1 MKRELFSFLFLCR
14 KPWGNVSFPWFF
26 ILKGVRKMT
35 ICSVNNVTKS
45 FGGNIIFENI
55 SLEIKNGERVGL
67 VGRNGSG
74 KTTIFQLLT
83 GMESLDA
90 GAIHM
95 KKGTRIGHVA
105 QIPKFDESMTVYE
118 VLSSAFKIE
127 KELERE
133 MRTLEKH
140 MAEEQESS
148 VLQKL
153 MERYGIIQEKFAFL
167 GGYEI
172 EANIM
177 KVANGLQVIELF
189 PRSFLELSGGE
200 QTKVSLAY
208 MLLQKPDLLLLDEPT
223 NHLDLF
229 AVEWLEQFLKEYN
242 GTVVVI
248 SHDRYF
254 LDEVVTKIFDL
265 EDGEIHVYHTNYSRF
280 VEEKEERLLQEF
292 QAFQEQQKK
301 IKKMKEAIK
310 RLREWANQANPPNEG
325 LHKRARSMERAL
337 ERMEKLKKPILERK
351 QMGLQFE
358 GQERSGKDVIV
369 MKEVSKGFAEHLLFN
384 EANLHVRFQ
393 ERAAIVG
400 RNGTGKTTL
409 LKLLLEE
416 IKPDAGEIR
425 IGSSVKI
432 GYLSQHA
439 YGNMKSNVL
448 EAFRECVA
456 VTEGEA
462 RHILAKFLFY
472 GPAVFKKVTQ
482 LSGGEKMRLRL
493 AQLMYQDINFLI
505 LDEPTN
511 HLDIESRE
519 VLEEALEQYNGT
531 ILAVSHDRYFLNKLF
546 EKTYWIDECKLFEFA
561 GNYAWARQKWEE
573 KLETQVIKQ
582 QRQGRKKIETVPVK
596 KKEVRN
602 IEEIETELMH
612 VEEDI
617 YTLECKMEQVVDVEM
632 LEQLYEE
639 KTKKELLRAELYNA
653 LENIM
658 E

>member
-1 MKRELFSFLFLCR
+1 MK
-14 KPWGNVSFPWFF
+14 
-26 ILKGVRKMT
+26 
-35 ICSVNNVTKS
+35 ICSVNNVKKS

-83 GMESLDA
+83 GMESLDV

-105 QIPKFDESMTVYE
+105 QIPKFDEGMTVYD
-118 VLSSAFKIE
+118 VLSSAFKAE

-133 MRTLEKH
+133 MRTLEKN
-140 MAEEQESS
+140 MAEEQETFA
-148 VLQKL
+148 LQKL
-153 MERYGIIQEKFAFL
+153 MERYGVIQEKFAFL

-172 EANIM
+172 EANMM
-177 KVANGLQVIELF
+177 KVANGLQVTELF

-242 GTVVVI
+242 GTVMVI

-265 EDGEIHVYHTNYSRF
+265 EDGEIHVYHTNYSQF

-292 QAFQEQQKK
+292 QAYQEQQKK

-337 ERMEKLKKPILERK
+337 ERIEKLKKPILERK

-358 GQERSGKDVIV
+358 GKERSGKDVVV
-369 MKEVSKGFAEHLLFN
+369 MKEVSKGFADHPLFN

-416 IKPDAGEIR
+416 IEPDAGEIR

-448 EAFRECVA
+448 EAFREYVA

-546 EKTYWIDECKLFEFA
+546 EKTYWIDEHKLFEFA

-573 KLETQVIKQ
+573 KLEKQVIKQ
-582 QRQGRKKIETVPVK
+582 QRQGRKNIEIAPVK

-602 IEEIETELMH
+602 VEDIEMELMH

-617 YTLECKMEQVVDVEM
+617 YMLECKMQHVVDVEM

-639 KTKKELLRAELYNA
+639 KTKKELLRAELYNE
-653 LENIM
+653 LENIV

>member
-1 MKRELFSFLFLCR
+1 MGNISFS
-14 KPWGNVSFPWFF
+14 WFF

-45 FGGNIIFENI
+45 FGGNTIFENI

-74 KTTIFQLLT
+74 KTTIFGLLT
-83 GMESLDA
+83 GRESLDA

-105 QIPKFDESMTVYE
+105 QIPKFDEAMTVYD
-118 VLSSAFKIE
+118 VLSSAFKVE
-127 KELERE
+127 KELEKE
-133 MRTLEKH
+133 MHALEKN
-140 MAEEQESS
+140 MAVEQEQSA
-148 VLQKL
+148 LEKL
-153 MERYGIIQEKFAFL
+153 MERYGVIQEKFAFL

-177 KVANGLQVIELF
+177 KVANGLQVTDLF
-189 PRSFLELSGGE
+189 SRVFTELSGGE

-229 AVEWLEQFLKEYN
+229 AVEWLEQFLKEYT
-242 GTVVVI
+242 GTVMVI

-265 EDGEIHVYHTNYSRF
+265 EDGEIHVYHTNYSQF
-280 VEEKEERLLQEF
+280 VEEKEEKLLQEF
-292 QAFQEQQKK
+292 QAYQEQQKK

-325 LHKRARSMERAL
+325 LHKRARNMERAL
-337 ERMEKLKKPILERK
+337 ERIEKLKRPILERK

-358 GQERSGKDVIV
+358 GQERSGKDVVV
-369 MKEVSKGFAEHLLFN
+369 MKEVSKGFAGRPLF
-384 EANLHVRFQ
+384 EQANLHVRFQ

-416 IKPDAGEIR
+416 INPDVGEIR

-432 GYLSQHA
+432 GYLSQHT
-439 YGNMKSNVL
+439 YGNVKSNVL
-448 EAFRECVA
+448 EAFREYVA

-573 KLETQVIKQ
+573 KLEKQVIKQ
-582 QRQGRKKIETVPVK
+582 KRQGRKSVEMVPVK
-596 KKEVRN
+596 EKKARN
-602 IEEIETELMH
+602 LEEIENELMH

-617 YTLECKMEQVVDVEM
+617 YAIECEMEHVADVER
-632 LEQLYEE
+632 LEKLYEE
-639 KTKKELLRAELYNA
+639 KTMKELLRAKLYSE
-653 LENIM
+653 LENIV

>member
-1 MKRELFSFLFLCR
+1 M
-14 KPWGNVSFPWFF
+14 GNVSFSWFF

-74 KTTIFQLLT
+74 KTTIFGLLT

-105 QIPKFDESMTVYE
+105 QIPKFDEVLTVYD
-118 VLSSAFKIE
+118 VLSSAFKVE
-127 KELERE
+127 KELEKE
-133 MRTLEKH
+133 MHALEKN
-140 MAEEQESS
+140 MAEEQEQSS
-148 VLQKL
+148 LQKL
-153 MERYGIIQEKFAFL
+153 MERYGVIQEKFAFL

-177 KVANGLQVIELF
+177 KVANGLQVTDLF
-189 PRSFLELSGGE
+189 SRVFTELSGGE

-229 AVEWLEQFLKEYN
+229 AVEWLEQFLKEYT
-242 GTVVVI
+242 GTVMVI

-265 EDGEIHVYHTNYSRF
+265 EDGEIHVYHTNYSQF

-292 QAFQEQQKK
+292 QAYQEQQKK

-325 LHKRARSMERAL
+325 LHKRARNMERAL
-337 ERMEKLKKPILERK
+337 ERIEKLKRPILERK

-358 GQERSGKDVIV
+358 GQERSGKDVVV
-369 MKEVSKGFAEHLLFN
+369 MKEVSKGFAGRPLF
-384 EANLHVRFQ
+384 EQANLHVRFQ

-416 IKPDAGEIR
+416 INPDVGEIR

-432 GYLSQHA
+432 GYLSQHT
-439 YGNMKSNVL
+439 YGNLKSNVL
-448 EAFRECVA
+448 EAFREYVA

-573 KLETQVIKQ
+573 KLEKQVIKQ
-582 QRQGRKKIETVPVK
+582 KRQGRKSVEMVPVK
-596 KKEVRN
+596 EKKARN
-602 IEEIETELMH
+602 LEEIENELMH

-617 YTLECKMEQVVDVEM
+617 YAIECEMEHVADVER
-632 LEQLYEE
+632 LEKLYEE
-639 KTKKELLRAELYNA
+639 KTMKELLRAKLYSE
-653 LENIM
+653 LENIV

>member
-1 MKRELFSFLFLCR
+1 
-14 KPWGNVSFPWFF
+14 
-26 ILKGVRKMT
+26 MT
-35 ICSVNNVTKS
+35 ICSVNNVKKS
-45 FGGNIIFENI
+45 FGGKIIFENI
-55 SLEIKNGERVGL
+55 SLEIKNGERIGL

-83 GMESLDA
+83 GIEGLDA
-90 GAIHM
+90 GAIHV

-105 QIPKFDESMTVYE
+105 QIPKFNNEMNVYD
-118 VLSSAFKIE
+118 VLSSAFKKE
-127 KELERE
+127 KELEIE
-133 MRTLEKH
+133 MHALEKN
-140 MAEEQESS
+140 MAEEQVSS
-148 VLQKL
+148 ALQKL
-153 MERYGIIQEKFAFL
+153 MERYGVIQERYAFL

-177 KVANGLQVIELF
+177 KVANGLQVTELF
-189 PRSFLELSGGE
+189 PRSFMELSGGE

-229 AVEWLEQFLKEYN
+229 AVEWLEQFLKEYT
-242 GTVVVI
+242 GTVMVI

-265 EDGEIHVYHTNYSRF
+265 EDGEIHVYHTNYSQF

-292 QAFQEQQKK
+292 QAYQEQQKK

-325 LHKRARSMERAL
+325 LHKRARNMERAL
-337 ERMEKLKKPILERK
+337 ERIEKLKRPILDRK

-358 GQERSGKDVIV
+358 GQERSGKDVVV
-369 MKEVSKGFAEHLLFN
+369 MKEVSKGFAERSLF
-384 EANLHVRFQ
+384 EKVNLHIRFQ

-409 LKLLLEE
+409 LKLLLKEMQQ
-416 IKPDAGEIR
+416 DAGEIR

-439 YGNMKSNVL
+439 YGNMKNNVL
-448 EAFRECVA
+448 EAFRDCVA

-462 RHILAKFLFY
+462 RHILARFLFY

-493 AQLMYQDINFLI
+493 AQLMYQDVNFLI

-546 EKTYWIDECKLFEFA
+546 GKTYWIDEHKLFEFA

-573 KLETQVIKQ
+573 RIEKQVVKQKQ
-582 QRQGRKKIETVPVK
+582 QQQGNKALEVMPIK
-596 KKEVRN
+596 KKKSRDLEAVEN
-602 IEEIETELMH
+602 ELMH
-612 VEEDI
+612 IEEDI
-617 YTLECKMEQVVDVEM
+617 YALECKMENVVDVEM

-639 KTKKELLRAELYNA
+639 KTKKEFLRAELYNE
-653 LENIM
+653 LENIV

>member
-1 MKRELFSFLFLCR
+1 
-14 KPWGNVSFPWFF
+14 
-26 ILKGVRKMT
+26 MT

-118 VLSSAFKIE
+118 VLSSAFKTE

-140 MAEEQESS
+140 MAEEQEPS

-177 KVANGLQVIELF
+177 KVANGLQVTELF

-242 GTVVVI
+242 GTVMVI

-292 QAFQEQQKK
+292 QAYQEQQKK

-358 GQERSGKDVIV
+358 GQERSGKDVVV
-369 MKEVSKGFAEHLLFN
+369 MKEVSKGFADHPLFN
-384 EANLHVRFQ
+384 EVNLHVRFQ

-416 IKPDAGEIR
+416 IEPDAGEIR

-439 YGNMKSNVL
+439 YGNRKSNVL
-448 EAFRECVA
+448 EAFREYVA

-546 EKTYWIDECKLFEFA
+546 EKTYWIDELKLFEFA

-573 KLETQVIKQ
+573 KLGTQVIKQ
-582 QRQGRKKIETVPVK
+582 QRQGRKSIETAPVK
-596 KKEVRN
+596 KKEARN

-617 YTLECKMEQVVDVEM
+617 YTLECKMEHVVDIKM

-639 KTKKELLRAELYNA
+639 KTKKELLRAELYNE
-653 LENIM
+653 LENIV

>member
-1 MKRELFSFLFLCR
+1 
-14 KPWGNVSFPWFF
+14 
-26 ILKGVRKMT
+26 MT

-133 MRTLEKH
+133 MRTLEKD

-177 KVANGLQVIELF
+177 KVANGLQVTELF
-189 PRSFLELSGGE
+189 PRSFVEISGGE

-242 GTVVVI
+242 GTVMVI

-265 EDGEIHVYHTNYSRF
+265 EDGEIHVYHTNYSQF

-292 QAFQEQQKK
+292 QAYQEQQKK

-358 GQERSGKDVIV
+358 GQERSGKDVVV

-416 IKPDAGEIR
+416 IEPDAGEIR

-546 EKTYWIDECKLFEFA
+546 EKTYWIDERKLFEFA

-582 QRQGRKKIETVPVK
+582 QRQGRKNIETVPVK

-639 KTKKELLRAELYNA
+639 KTKKELLRAELYNE
-653 LENIM
+653 LENIV

>member
-1 MKRELFSFLFLCR
+1 
-14 KPWGNVSFPWFF
+14 
-26 ILKGVRKMT
+26 MT

-133 MRTLEKH
+133 MRTLEKD

-177 KVANGLQVIELF
+177 KVANGLQVTELF
-189 PRSFLELSGGE
+189 PRSFVEISGGE

-242 GTVVVI
+242 GTVMVI

-292 QAFQEQQKK
+292 QAYQEQQKK

-358 GQERSGKDVIV
+358 GQERSGKDVVV

-416 IKPDAGEIR
+416 IEPDAGEIR

-439 YGNMKSNVL
+439 YGNMKINVL

-546 EKTYWIDECKLFEFA
+546 EKTYWIDERKLFEFA

-582 QRQGRKKIETVPVK
+582 QRQGRKNIETVPVK

-617 YTLECKMEQVVDVEM
+617 YTLECKMEHVVDVEM

>member
-1 MKRELFSFLFLCR
+1 
-14 KPWGNVSFPWFF
+14 
-26 ILKGVRKMT
+26 
-35 ICSVNNVTKS
+35 
-45 FGGNIIFENI
+45 
-55 SLEIKNGERVGL
+55 
-67 VGRNGSG
+67 
-74 KTTIFQLLT
+74 
-83 GMESLDA
+83 
-90 GAIHM
+90 
-95 KKGTRIGHVA
+95 
-105 QIPKFDESMTVYE
+105 
-118 VLSSAFKIE
+118 
-127 KELERE
+127 
-133 MRTLEKH
+133 

-337 ERMEKLKKPILERK
+337 ERMEKLKPILERK

-439 YGNMKSNVL
+439 YGNIKSNVL

-482 LSGGEKMRLRL
+482 LSGGEK
-493 AQLMYQDINFLI
+493 
-505 LDEPTN
+505 
-511 HLDIESRE
+511 
-519 VLEEALEQYNGT
+519 
-531 ILAVSHDRYFLNKLF
+531 
-546 EKTYWIDECKLFEFA
+546 
-561 GNYAWARQKWEE
+561 
-573 KLETQVIKQ
+573 
-582 QRQGRKKIETVPVK
+582 
-596 KKEVRN
+596 
-602 IEEIETELMH
+602 
-612 VEEDI
+612 
-617 YTLECKMEQVVDVEM
+617 
-632 LEQLYEE
+632 
-639 KTKKELLRAELYNA
+639 
-653 LENIM
+653 
-658 E
+658 

>member
-1 MKRELFSFLFLCR
+1 
-14 KPWGNVSFPWFF
+14 
-26 ILKGVRKMT
+26 MT

-45 FGGNIIFENI
+45 FGGNTIFENI

-74 KTTIFQLLT
+74 KTTIFGLLT

-105 QIPKFDESMTVYE
+105 QIPKFDEVMTVYD
-118 VLSSAFKIE
+118 VLSSAFKVE
-127 KELERE
+127 KELEKE
-133 MRTLEKH
+133 MHALEKN
-140 MAEEQESS
+140 MAVEQEQSA
-148 VLQKL
+148 LEKL
-153 MERYGIIQEKFAFL
+153 MERYGVIQEKFAFL

-177 KVANGLQVIELF
+177 KVANGLQVTDLF
-189 PRSFLELSGGE
+189 SRVFTELSGGE

-229 AVEWLEQFLKEYN
+229 AVEWLEQFLKEYT
-242 GTVVVI
+242 GTVIVI

-265 EDGEIHVYHTNYSRF
+265 EDGEIHVYHTNYSQF

-292 QAFQEQQKK
+292 QAYQEQQKK

-325 LHKRARSMERAL
+325 LHKRARNMERAL
-337 ERMEKLKKPILERK
+337 ERIEKLKRPILERK

-358 GQERSGKDVIV
+358 GQERSGKDVVV
-369 MKEVSKGFAEHLLFN
+369 MKEVSKGFAGRPLF
-384 EANLHVRFQ
+384 EQANLHVRFQ

-416 IKPDAGEIR
+416 INPDVGEIR

-432 GYLSQHA
+432 GYLSQHT
-439 YGNMKSNVL
+439 YGNVKSNVL
-448 EAFRECVA
+448 EAFREYVA

-573 KLETQVIKQ
+573 KLEKQVIKQ
-582 QRQGRKKIETVPVK
+582 KRQGRKSVEMVPVK
-596 KKEVRN
+596 EKKARN
-602 IEEIETELMH
+602 LEEIENELMH
-612 VEEDI
+612 IEEDI
-617 YTLECKMEQVVDVEM
+617 YALESEMEYVADVER
-632 LEQLYEE
+632 LEKLYEE
-639 KTKKELLRAELYNA
+639 KTKKELLRADLYNE
-653 LENIM
+653 LENM
-658 E
+658 VE

>member
-1 MKRELFSFLFLCR
+1 
-14 KPWGNVSFPWFF
+14 
-26 ILKGVRKMT
+26 MT

-74 KTTIFQLLT
+74 KTTIFGLLT

-105 QIPKFDESMTVYE
+105 QIPKFDEFMTVYD
-118 VLSSAFKIE
+118 VLSSAFKVE
-127 KELERE
+127 KELEKE
-133 MRTLEKH
+133 MHALEKN
-140 MAEEQESS
+140 MAEEQEQSS
-148 VLQKL
+148 LQKL

-177 KVANGLQVIELF
+177 KVANGLQVTDLF
-189 PRSFLELSGGE
+189 PRVFTELSGGE

-229 AVEWLEQFLKEYN
+229 AVEWLEKFLKEYN
-242 GTVVVI
+242 GTVMVI

-265 EDGEIHVYHTNYSRF
+265 EDGEIHVYHTNYSQF

-292 QAFQEQQKK
+292 QAYQEQQKK

-325 LHKRARSMERAL
+325 LHKRARNMERAL
-337 ERMEKLKKPILERK
+337 ERIEKLKRPILERK

-358 GQERSGKDVIV
+358 GQERSGKDVVV
-369 MKEVSKGFAEHLLFN
+369 MKEVSKGFAGRPLF
-384 EANLHVRFQ
+384 EQANLHVRFQ

-416 IKPDAGEIR
+416 INPDVGEIR

-432 GYLSQHA
+432 GYLSQHT
-439 YGNMKSNVL
+439 YGNVKSNVL
-448 EAFRECVA
+448 EAFREYVA

-573 KLETQVIKQ
+573 KLEKQVIKQ
-582 QRQGRKKIETVPVK
+582 KRQGRKSVEMVPVK
-596 KKEVRN
+596 EKKARN
-602 IEEIETELMH
+602 LEEIENELMH

-617 YTLECKMEQVVDVEM
+617 YAIECEMEHVADVER
-632 LEQLYEE
+632 LEKLYEE
-639 KTKKELLRAELYNA
+639 KTMKELLRAKLYSE
-653 LENIM
+653 LENIV

>member
-1 MKRELFSFLFLCR
+1 M
-14 KPWGNVSFPWFF
+14 GNVSFSWYF

-45 FGGNIIFENI
+45 FGGNTIFENI

-74 KTTIFQLLT
+74 KTTIFGLLT

-105 QIPKFDESMTVYE
+105 QIPKFDEAMTVYD
-118 VLSSAFKIE
+118 VLSSAFKVE
-127 KELERE
+127 KELEKE
-133 MRTLEKH
+133 MHALEKN
-140 MAEEQESS
+140 MAVEQEQSA
-148 VLQKL
+148 LEKL
-153 MERYGIIQEKFAFL
+153 MERYGVIQEKFVFL

-177 KVANGLQVIELF
+177 KVANGLQVTDLF
-189 PRSFLELSGGE
+189 SRVFTELSGGE

-229 AVEWLEQFLKEYN
+229 AVEWLEQFLKEYT
-242 GTVVVI
+242 GTVMVI

-265 EDGEIHVYHTNYSRF
+265 EDGEIHVYHTNYSQF

-292 QAFQEQQKK
+292 QAYQEQQKK

-325 LHKRARSMERAL
+325 LHKRARNMERAL
-337 ERMEKLKKPILERK
+337 ERIEKLKRPILERK

-369 MKEVSKGFAEHLLFN
+369 MKEVSKGFAGRPLF
-384 EANLHVRFQ
+384 EQANLHVRFQ

-409 LKLLLEE
+409 LKLLLKE
-416 IKPDAGEIR
+416 INPDVGEIR

-432 GYLSQHA
+432 GYLSQHT
-439 YGNMKSNVL
+439 YGNVKSNVL
-448 EAFRECVA
+448 EAFREYVA

-573 KLETQVIKQ
+573 KLEKQVIKQ
-582 QRQGRKKIETVPVK
+582 KRQGRKSVEMVPVK
-596 KKEVRN
+596 EKKARN
-602 IEEIETELMH
+602 LEEIENELMH

-617 YTLECKMEQVVDVEM
+617 YAIECEMEHVADVER
-632 LEQLYEE
+632 LEKLYEE
-639 KTKKELLRAELYNA
+639 KTMKELLRAKLYSE
-653 LENIM
+653 LENIV

>member
-1 MKRELFSFLFLCR
+1 
-14 KPWGNVSFPWFF
+14 
-26 ILKGVRKMT
+26 MT

-55 SLEIKNGERVGL
+55 SLEIKNGERIGL

-105 QIPKFDESMTVYE
+105 QIPKFDEGMTVYD
-118 VLSSAFKIE
+118 VLSSAFKTE

-148 VLQKL
+148 ALQRL
-153 MERYGIIQEKFAFL
+153 MERYGVIQEKFAFL

-177 KVANGLQVIELF
+177 KVANGLQVTELF
-189 PRSFLELSGGE
+189 PRSFPELSGGE

-242 GTVVVI
+242 GTVMVI

-265 EDGEIHVYHTNYSRF
+265 EDGEIHVYHTNYSQF

-292 QAFQEQQKK
+292 HAYQEQQKK

-358 GQERSGKDVIV
+358 GQERSGKDVVV
-369 MKEVSKGFAEHLLFN
+369 MKEVSKGFGDYLLFN

-416 IKPDAGEIR
+416 VEPDTGEIR

-448 EAFRECVA
+448 EVFRECVA

-546 EKTYWIDECKLFEFA
+546 EKTYWIDDRKLFEFA

-573 KLETQVIKQ
+573 KLEKQVVKQ
-582 QRQGRKKIETVPVK
+582 QRQVRKSIETAPVK
-596 KKEVRN
+596 KKEVRD
-602 IEEIETELMH
+602 IEEIETKLMR

-617 YTLECKMEQVVDVEM
+617 YTLDHKMEHVVDVEM

-639 KTKKELLRAELYNA
+639 KTKKELLRAELYNE
-653 LENIM
+653 LENIV

>member
-1 MKRELFSFLFLCR
+1 
-14 KPWGNVSFPWFF
+14 
-26 ILKGVRKMT
+26 MT
-35 ICSVNNVTKS
+35 ICSVNNVMKS

-74 KTTIFQLLT
+74 KTTIFGLLT
-83 GMESLDA
+83 GKESLDA

-105 QIPKFDESMTVYE
+105 QIPKFDEVMNVYD
-118 VLSSAFKIE
+118 VLSSAFKVE
-127 KELERE
+127 KELEKE
-133 MRTLEKH
+133 MHALEKN
-140 MAEEQESS
+140 MAEEQEQSS
-148 VLQKL
+148 LQKL

-177 KVANGLQVIELF
+177 KVANGLQVTDLF
-189 PRSFLELSGGE
+189 PRVFTELSGGE

-229 AVEWLEQFLKEYN
+229 AVEWLEKFLKEYT
-242 GTVVVI
+242 GTVMVI

-265 EDGEIHVYHTNYSRF
+265 EDGEIHVYHTNYSQF

-292 QAFQEQQKK
+292 QAYQEQQKK

-325 LHKRARSMERAL
+325 LHKRARNMERAL
-337 ERMEKLKKPILERK
+337 ERIEKLKRPILERK

-358 GQERSGKDVIV
+358 GQERSGKDVVV
-369 MKEVSKGFAEHLLFN
+369 MKEVSKGFAGRPLF
-384 EANLHVRFQ
+384 EQANLHVRFQ

-416 IKPDAGEIR
+416 INPDVGEIR

-432 GYLSQHA
+432 GYLSQHT
-439 YGNMKSNVL
+439 YGNVKSNVL
-448 EAFRECVA
+448 EAFREYVA

-573 KLETQVIKQ
+573 KLEKQVIKQ
-582 QRQGRKKIETVPVK
+582 KRQGRKSVEMVPVK
-596 KKEVRN
+596 EKKARN
-602 IEEIETELMH
+602 LEEIENELMH

-617 YTLECKMEQVVDVEM
+617 YAIECEMEHVADVER
-632 LEQLYEE
+632 LEKLYEE
-639 KTKKELLRAELYNA
+639 KTKKELLRAKLYSD
-653 LENIM
+653 LENIV

>member
-1 MKRELFSFLFLCR
+1 
-14 KPWGNVSFPWFF
+14 
-26 ILKGVRKMT
+26 MT

-74 KTTIFQLLT
+74 KTTIFQLLN

-105 QIPKFDESMTVYE
+105 QIPKFDEGMTVYD
-118 VLSSAFKIE
+118 VLSSAFKTE

-133 MRTLEKH
+133 MRALEKD
-140 MAEEQESS
+140 MAEEREPSA
-148 VLQKL
+148 LQKL
-153 MERYGIIQEKFAFL
+153 MERYGVIQEKFAFL

-172 EANIM
+172 EANLM
-177 KVANGLQVIELF
+177 KVANGLQVTELF
-189 PRSFLELSGGE
+189 PRPFLELSGGE

-242 GTVVVI
+242 GTVMVI

-265 EDGEIHVYHTNYSRF
+265 EDGEIHVYHTNYSQF
-280 VEEKEERLLQEF
+280 VDEKEERLLQEF
-292 QAFQEQQKK
+292 QAYQEQQKK

-337 ERMEKLKKPILERK
+337 ERIEKLKKPILERK

-358 GQERSGKDVIV
+358 GQERSGKDVVV
-369 MKEVSKGFAEHLLFN
+369 MKEVSKGFAGHPLFN

-448 EAFRECVA
+448 EAFREYVA

-546 EKTYWIDECKLFEFA
+546 EKTYWIDEHKLFEFA

-573 KLETQVIKQ
+573 KLEKQVIKQ
-582 QRQGRKKIETVPVK
+582 QRQGRKSIETAPVK

-602 IEEIETELMH
+602 IEDIETELMH

-617 YTLECKMEQVVDVEM
+617 YMLECKMEHVVDVEM

-639 KTKKELLRAELYNA
+639 KTKKELLRADLYNE
-653 LENIM
+653 LENIV

>member
-1 MKRELFSFLFLCR
+1 
-14 KPWGNVSFPWFF
+14 
-26 ILKGVRKMT
+26 MT

-105 QIPKFDESMTVYE
+105 QIPKFDEDMTVYD
-118 VLSSAFKIE
+118 VLSSAFKAE

-133 MRTLEKH
+133 MRTLEKN
-140 MAEEQESS
+140 MAEERESS
-148 VLQKL
+148 ALQKL
-153 MERYGIIQEKFAFL
+153 MERYGVIQEKFAFL

-172 EANIM
+172 EANLM
-177 KVANGLQVIELF
+177 KVANGLQVTELF

-200 QTKVSLAY
+200 QTKISLAY

-242 GTVVVI
+242 GTVMVI

-265 EDGEIHVYHTNYSRF
+265 EDGEIHVYHTNYSQF

-292 QAFQEQQKK
+292 QAYQEQQKK

-325 LHKRARSMERAL
+325 LHKRAGSMERAL
-337 ERMEKLKKPILERK
+337 ERIEKLKKPILERK

-358 GQERSGKDVIV
+358 GQERSGKDVLV
-369 MKEVSKGFAEHLLFN
+369 MKEVSKGFAGHPLFK

-416 IKPDAGEIR
+416 IEPDAGEIR

-439 YGNMKSNVL
+439 YGNVKSNVL
-448 EAFRECVA
+448 EAFREYVA

-546 EKTYWIDECKLFEFA
+546 EKTYWIDERKLFEFA

-582 QRQGRKKIETVPVK
+582 QRQGRKRIEIAPIK

-602 IEEIETELMH
+602 VEEIETELMR

-617 YTLECKMEQVVDVEM
+617 YTLECKMEHVIDVEM

-639 KTKKELLRAELYNA
+639 KTKKELLRAELYND

>member
-1 MKRELFSFLFLCR
+1 
-14 KPWGNVSFPWFF
+14 
-26 ILKGVRKMT
+26 MT

-74 KTTIFQLLT
+74 KTTIFGLLT

-105 QIPKFDESMTVYE
+105 QIPKFDEVMTVYD
-118 VLSSAFKIE
+118 VLSSAFKVE
-127 KELERE
+127 KELEKE
-133 MRTLEKH
+133 MHALEKN
-140 MAEEQESS
+140 MAVEQEQSA
-148 VLQKL
+148 LEKL
-153 MERYGIIQEKFAFL
+153 MERYGVIQEKFAFL

-177 KVANGLQVIELF
+177 KVANGLQVTDLF
-189 PRSFLELSGGE
+189 SRVFTELSGGE

-229 AVEWLEQFLKEYN
+229 AVEWLEQFLKEYT
-242 GTVVVI
+242 GTVIVI

-265 EDGEIHVYHTNYSRF
+265 EDGEIHVYHTNYSQF

-292 QAFQEQQKK
+292 QAYQEQQKK

-325 LHKRARSMERAL
+325 LHKRARNMERAL
-337 ERMEKLKKPILERK
+337 ERIEKLKRPILERK

-358 GQERSGKDVIV
+358 GQERSGKDVVV
-369 MKEVSKGFAEHLLFN
+369 MKEVSKGFAGRPLF
-384 EANLHVRFQ
+384 EQANLHVRFQ

-416 IKPDAGEIR
+416 INPDVGEIR

-432 GYLSQHA
+432 GYLSQHT
-439 YGNMKSNVL
+439 YGNVKSNVL
-448 EAFRECVA
+448 EAFREYVA

-531 ILAVSHDRYFLNKLF
+531 TLAVSHDRYFLNKLF

-573 KLETQVIKQ
+573 KLEKQVIKQ
-582 QRQGRKKIETVPVK
+582 KRQGRKSVEMVPVK
-596 KKEVRN
+596 EKKARN
-602 IEEIETELMH
+602 LEEIENELMH

-617 YTLECKMEQVVDVEM
+617 YAIECEMEHVADVER
-632 LEQLYEE
+632 LEKLYEE
-639 KTKKELLRAELYNA
+639 KTMKELLRAKLYSE
-653 LENIM
+653 LENIV

>member
-1 MKRELFSFLFLCR
+1 
-14 KPWGNVSFPWFF
+14 
-26 ILKGVRKMT
+26 MT
-35 ICSVNNVTKS
+35 ICSVNNVKKS

-55 SLEIKNGERVGL
+55 SLEIKNGERIGL

-74 KTTIFQLLT
+74 KTTIFQFLT
-83 GMESLDA
+83 GIEGLDA
-90 GAIHM
+90 GAIHV

-105 QIPKFDESMTVYE
+105 QIPKFNNEMNVYD
-118 VLSSAFKIE
+118 VLSSAFKKE
-127 KELERE
+127 KELEIE
-133 MRTLEKH
+133 MHALEKN

-148 VLQKL
+148 ALQKL
-153 MERYGIIQEKFAFL
+153 MERYGVIQERYAFL

-177 KVANGLQVIELF
+177 KVANGLQVTELF
-189 PRSFLELSGGE
+189 PRSFMELSGGE

-229 AVEWLEQFLKEYN
+229 AVEWLEQFLKEYT
-242 GTVVVI
+242 GTVMVI

-265 EDGEIHVYHTNYSRF
+265 EDGEIHVYHTNYSQF

-292 QAFQEQQKK
+292 QAYQEQQKK

-325 LHKRARSMERAL
+325 LHKRARNMERAL
-337 ERMEKLKKPILERK
+337 ERIEKLKRPILDRK

-358 GQERSGKDVIV
+358 GQERSGKDVVV
-369 MKEVSKGFAEHLLFN
+369 MKEVSKGFDERSLF
-384 EANLHVRFQ
+384 EKVNLHIRFQ

-409 LKLLLEE
+409 LKLLLKEMQQ
-416 IKPDAGEIR
+416 DAGEIR

-439 YGNMKSNVL
+439 YGNMKNNVL
-448 EAFRECVA
+448 EAFRDCVA

-462 RHILAKFLFY
+462 RHILARFLFY

-493 AQLMYQDINFLI
+493 AQLMYQDVNFLI

-546 EKTYWIDECKLFEFA
+546 EKTYWIDENKLFEFA

-573 KLETQVIKQ
+573 KIEKQVIKQ
-582 QRQGRKKIETVPVK
+582 KQQQQGNKALEVMPIK
-596 KKEVRN
+596 KKKSRDLEAVEN
-602 IEEIETELMH
+602 ELMH
-612 VEEDI
+612 IEEDI
-617 YTLECKMEQVVDVEM
+617 YALECKMENVVDVEM

-639 KTKKELLRAELYNA
+639 KTKKEFLRAELYNE
-653 LENIM
+653 LENIV

>member
-1 MKRELFSFLFLCR
+1 
-14 KPWGNVSFPWFF
+14 
-26 ILKGVRKMT
+26 MT
-35 ICSVNNVTKS
+35 ICSVNNVKKS

-55 SLEIKNGERVGL
+55 SLEIKNGERIGL

-95 KKGTRIGHVA
+95 KKGTCIGHVA
-105 QIPKFDESMTVYE
+105 QIPKFNNEMNVYD
-118 VLSSAFKIE
+118 VLSSAFKKE
-127 KELERE
+127 KELEIE
-133 MRTLEKH
+133 MHALEKN

-148 VLQKL
+148 ALQKL
-153 MERYGIIQEKFAFL
+153 MERYGVIQERYAFL

-177 KVANGLQVIELF
+177 KVANGLQVTELF
-189 PRSFLELSGGE
+189 PRSFMELSGGE

-229 AVEWLEQFLKEYN
+229 AVEWLEQFLKEYT
-242 GTVVVI
+242 GTVMVI

-265 EDGEIHVYHTNYSRF
+265 EDGEIHVYHTNYSQF

-292 QAFQEQQKK
+292 QAYQEQQKK

-325 LHKRARSMERAL
+325 LHKRARNMERAL
-337 ERMEKLKKPILERK
+337 ERIEKLKRPILDRK

-358 GQERSGKDVIV
+358 GQERSGKDVVV
-369 MKEVSKGFAEHLLFN
+369 MKEVSKGFDERSLF
-384 EANLHVRFQ
+384 EKVNLHIRFQ

-409 LKLLLEE
+409 LKLLLKEMQQ
-416 IKPDAGEIR
+416 DAGEIR

-439 YGNMKSNVL
+439 YGNMKNNVL
-448 EAFRECVA
+448 EAFRDCVA

-462 RHILAKFLFY
+462 RHILARFLFY

-493 AQLMYQDINFLI
+493 AQLMYQDVNFLI

-546 EKTYWIDECKLFEFA
+546 EKTYWIDEHKLFEFA
-561 GNYAWARQKWEE
+561 GNYTWARQKWEE
-573 KLETQVIKQ
+573 RIEKQVVKQKQ
-582 QRQGRKKIETVPVK
+582 QQQGNKALEVMPIK
-596 KKEVRN
+596 KKKSRDLEAVEN
-602 IEEIETELMH
+602 ELMH
-612 VEEDI
+612 IEEDI
-617 YTLECKMEQVVDVEM
+617 YALECKMENVVDVEM

-639 KTKKELLRAELYNA
+639 KTKKEFLRAELYNE
-653 LENIM
+653 LENIV

>member
-1 MKRELFSFLFLCR
+1 
-14 KPWGNVSFPWFF
+14 
-26 ILKGVRKMT
+26 MT

-105 QIPKFDESMTVYE
+105 QIPKFDEGMTVYD
-118 VLSSAFKIE
+118 VLSSAFKAE

-133 MRTLEKH
+133 MRTLEKN
-140 MAEEQESS
+140 MAEEQETFA
-148 VLQKL
+148 LQKL
-153 MERYGIIQEKFAFL
+153 MERYGVIQEKFAFL

-172 EANIM
+172 EANMM

-242 GTVVVI
+242 GTVMVI

-265 EDGEIHVYHTNYSRF
+265 EDGEIHVYHTNYSQF

-292 QAFQEQQKK
+292 QAYQEQQKK

-337 ERMEKLKKPILERK
+337 ERIEKLKKPILERK

-358 GQERSGKDVIV
+358 GQERSGKDVVV
-369 MKEVSKGFAEHLLFN
+369 MKEVSKGFADHPLFN

-416 IKPDAGEIR
+416 IEPDVGEIR

-439 YGNMKSNVL
+439 YGNMKSSVL
-448 EAFRECVA
+448 EAFREYVA

-546 EKTYWIDECKLFEFA
+546 EKTYWIDEHKLFEFA

-573 KLETQVIKQ
+573 KLEKQVIKQ
-582 QRQGRKKIETVPVK
+582 QRQGRKSMETAPVK

-602 IEEIETELMH
+602 VEDIETELMH

-617 YTLECKMEQVVDVEM
+617 YMLECKMEHVVDVEM

-639 KTKKELLRAELYNA
+639 KTKKELLRAELYNE
-653 LENIM
+653 LENIV

>member
-1 MKRELFSFLFLCR
+1 
-14 KPWGNVSFPWFF
+14 
-26 ILKGVRKMT
+26 MT
-35 ICSVNNVTKS
+35 ICSVNNVKKS

-55 SLEIKNGERVGL
+55 SLEIKNGERIGL

-95 KKGTRIGHVA
+95 KKGTCIGHVA
-105 QIPKFDESMTVYE
+105 QIPKFNNEMNVYD
-118 VLSSAFKIE
+118 VLSSAFKKE
-127 KELERE
+127 KELEIE
-133 MRTLEKH
+133 MHALEKN

-148 VLQKL
+148 ALQKF
-153 MERYGIIQEKFAFL
+153 MERYGVIQERYAFL

-177 KVANGLQVIELF
+177 KVANGLQVTELF
-189 PRSFLELSGGE
+189 PRSFMELSGGE

-229 AVEWLEQFLKEYN
+229 AVEWLEQFLKEYT
-242 GTVVVI
+242 GTVMVI

-265 EDGEIHVYHTNYSRF
+265 EDGEIHVYHTNYSQF

-292 QAFQEQQKK
+292 QAYQEQQKK

-325 LHKRARSMERAL
+325 LHKRARNMERAL
-337 ERMEKLKKPILERK
+337 ERIEKLKRPILDRK
-351 QMGLQFE
+351 QMGLQFD
-358 GQERSGKDVIV
+358 GQERSGKDVVV
-369 MKEVSKGFAEHLLFN
+369 MKEVSKGFADRSLF
-384 EANLHVRFQ
+384 EKVNLHIRFQ

-416 IKPDAGEIR
+416 MKQDTGEIR

-439 YGNMKSNVL
+439 YGNMKNNVL

-456 VTEGEA
+456 VAEGEA
-462 RHILAKFLFY
+462 RHILARFLFY

-493 AQLMYQDINFLI
+493 AQLMYQDVNFLI

-546 EKTYWIDECKLFEFA
+546 EKTYWIDEHKLFEFA

-573 KLETQVIKQ
+573 RIEKQVAKQKQ
-582 QRQGRKKIETVPVK
+582 QQQQQQQGNRALEVMPIK
-596 KKEVRN
+596 KKKARNLEEV
-602 IEEIETELMH
+602 ESELMH
-612 VEEDI
+612 IEEDI
-617 YTLECKMEQVVDVEM
+617 YALECKMEHVVDVEM

-639 KTKKELLRAELYNA
+639 KTKKEFLRAELYNE
-653 LENIM
+653 LENIV

>member
-1 MKRELFSFLFLCR
+1 
-14 KPWGNVSFPWFF
+14 
-26 ILKGVRKMT
+26 MT
-35 ICSVNNVTKS
+35 ICSVNNVKKS

-55 SLEIKNGERVGL
+55 SLEIKNGERIGL

-95 KKGTRIGHVA
+95 KKGTCIGHVA
-105 QIPKFDESMTVYE
+105 QIPKFNNEMNVYD
-118 VLSSAFKIE
+118 VLSSAFKKE
-127 KELERE
+127 KELEIE
-133 MRTLEKH
+133 MHALEKN

-148 VLQKL
+148 ALQKL
-153 MERYGIIQEKFAFL
+153 MERYGVIQERYAFL

-177 KVANGLQVIELF
+177 KVANGLQVTELF
-189 PRSFLELSGGE
+189 PRSFMELSGGE

-229 AVEWLEQFLKEYN
+229 AVEWLEQFLKEYK
-242 GTVVVI
+242 GTVMVI

-265 EDGEIHVYHTNYSRF
+265 EDGEIHVYHTNYSQF

-292 QAFQEQQKK
+292 QAYQEQQKK

-325 LHKRARSMERAL
+325 LHKRARNMERAL
-337 ERMEKLKKPILERK
+337 ERIEKLKRPILDRK

-358 GQERSGKDVIV
+358 GQERSGKDVVV
-369 MKEVSKGFAEHLLFN
+369 MKEVSKGFDERSLF
-384 EANLHVRFQ
+384 EKVNLHIRFQ

-400 RNGTGKTTL
+400 RNGAGKTTL
-409 LKLLLEE
+409 LKLLLKEMQQ
-416 IKPDAGEIR
+416 DAGEIR

-439 YGNMKSNVL
+439 YGNMKNNVL
-448 EAFRECVA
+448 EAFRDCVA

-462 RHILAKFLFY
+462 RHILARFLFY

-493 AQLMYQDINFLI
+493 AQLMYQDVNFLI

-546 EKTYWIDECKLFEFA
+546 EKTYWIDEHKLFEFA

-573 KLETQVIKQ
+573 RIEKQVVKQKQ
-582 QRQGRKKIETVPVK
+582 QQQGNKALEVMPI
-596 KKEVRN
+596 KKEKSRDLEAVEN
-602 IEEIETELMH
+602 ELMH
-612 VEEDI
+612 IEEDI
-617 YTLECKMEQVVDVEM
+617 YALECKMENVVDVEM

-639 KTKKELLRAELYNA
+639 KTKKEFLRAELYNE
-653 LENIM
+653 LENIV

>member
-1 MKRELFSFLFLCR
+1 
-14 KPWGNVSFPWFF
+14 
-26 ILKGVRKMT
+26 MT

-74 KTTIFQLLT
+74 KTTIFGLLT

-105 QIPKFDESMTVYE
+105 QIPKFDEAMTVYD
-118 VLSSAFKIE
+118 VLSSAFKVE
-127 KELERE
+127 KELEKE
-133 MRTLEKH
+133 MDALEKN
-140 MAEEQESS
+140 MAEEQEQSS
-148 VLQKL
+148 LKKL

-177 KVANGLQVIELF
+177 KVANGLQVTDLF
-189 PRSFLELSGGE
+189 PRVFTELSGGE

-229 AVEWLEQFLKEYN
+229 AVEWLEKFLKEYN
-242 GTVVVI
+242 GTVMVI

-265 EDGEIHVYHTNYSRF
+265 EDGEIHVYHTNYSQF

-292 QAFQEQQKK
+292 QAYQEQQKK

-325 LHKRARSMERAL
+325 LHKRARNMERAL
-337 ERMEKLKKPILERK
+337 ERIEKLKRPILERK

-358 GQERSGKDVIV
+358 GQERSGKDVVV
-369 MKEVSKGFAEHLLFN
+369 MKEVSKGFAGRSLF
-384 EANLHVRFQ
+384 EQANLHVRFQ

-416 IKPDAGEIR
+416 INPDVGEIR

-439 YGNMKSNVL
+439 YENMKSNVL
-448 EAFRECVA
+448 EAFRENVA

-546 EKTYWIDECKLFEFA
+546 EKTYWIDERKLFEFA

-573 KLETQVIKQ
+573 KLEKQVTKQ
-582 QRQGRKKIETVPVK
+582 KHQGRKGVETAPVK
-596 KKEVRN
+596 KKESRN
-602 IEEIETELMH
+602 VEEIETELIH

-639 KTKKELLRAELYNA
+639 KTKKELLRADLYNE
-653 LENIM
+653 LENM
-658 E
+658 VE

>member
-1 MKRELFSFLFLCR
+1 
-14 KPWGNVSFPWFF
+14 
-26 ILKGVRKMT
+26 MT

-177 KVANGLQVIELF
+177 KVANGLQVTELF

-242 GTVVVI
+242 GTVMVI

-265 EDGEIHVYHTNYSRF
+265 EDGEIHVYHTNYSQF

-292 QAFQEQQKK
+292 QAYQEQQKK

-337 ERMEKLKKPILERK
+337 ERIEKLKKPILERK

-358 GQERSGKDVIV
+358 GQERSGKDVVV
-369 MKEVSKGFAEHLLFN
+369 MKEVSKGFAGHPLFN

-416 IKPDAGEIR
+416 IEPDAGEVR

-448 EAFRECVA
+448 EAFREYVA

-482 LSGGEKMRLRL
+482 LSGGEKMRLKL

-546 EKTYWIDECKLFEFA
+546 EKTYWIDERKLFEFA

-573 KLETQVIKQ
+573 RIETQVIKQ
-582 QRQGRKKIETVPVK
+582 QRQRRKSIETVPVK

-617 YTLECKMEQVVDVEM
+617 YTLECKMEHVVDVEM

-639 KTKKELLRAELYNA
+639 KTKKELLRAELYNE
-653 LENIM
+653 LENIV

>member
-1 MKRELFSFLFLCR
+1 
-14 KPWGNVSFPWFF
+14 
-26 ILKGVRKMT
+26 MT

-74 KTTIFQLLT
+74 KTTIFGLLT
-83 GMESLDA
+83 GMESLDT

-105 QIPKFDESMTVYE
+105 QIPKFDEAMTVYD
-118 VLSSAFKIE
+118 VLSSAFKVE
-127 KELERE
+127 KELEKE
-133 MRTLEKH
+133 MHALEKN
-140 MAEEQESS
+140 MAEEQEQSS
-148 VLQKL
+148 LQKL
-153 MERYGIIQEKFAFL
+153 MERYGVIQEKFAFL

-177 KVANGLQVIELF
+177 KVANGLQVTNLF
-189 PRSFLELSGGE
+189 SRVFTELSGGE

-242 GTVVVI
+242 GTVMVI

-265 EDGEIHVYHTNYSRF
+265 EDGAIHVYHTNYSQF
-280 VEEKEERLLQEF
+280 VEEKEGRLLQEF
-292 QAFQEQQKK
+292 QAYQEQQKK

-325 LHKRARSMERAL
+325 LHKRARNMERAL
-337 ERMEKLKKPILERK
+337 ERIEKLKRPILERK

-358 GQERSGKDVIV
+358 GQERSGKDVVV
-369 MKEVSKGFAEHLLFN
+369 MKEVSKGFAGRPLF
-384 EANLHVRFQ
+384 EQANLHVRFQ

-409 LKLLLEE
+409 LKLLLKEME
-416 IKPDAGEIR
+416 PEAGAIR
-425 IGSSVKI
+425 VGSSVKI
-432 GYLSQHA
+432 GYLSQHT
-439 YGNMKSNVL
+439 YENMKSNVL
-448 EAFRECVA
+448 EAFRENVT

-573 KLETQVIKQ
+573 KLEKQVIKQ
-582 QRQGRKKIETVPVK
+582 KRQGKKVLK
-596 KKEVRN
+596 RF
-602 IEEIETELMH
+602 L
-612 VEEDI
+612 
-617 YTLECKMEQVVDVEM
+617 
-632 LEQLYEE
+632 
-639 KTKKELLRAELYNA
+639 
-653 LENIM
+653 
-658 E
+658 

>member
-1 MKRELFSFLFLCR
+1 
-14 KPWGNVSFPWFF
+14 
-26 ILKGVRKMT
+26 MT
-35 ICSVNNVTKS
+35 ICSVNNVKKS

-74 KTTIFQLLT
+74 KTTIFGLLT

-105 QIPKFDESMTVYE
+105 QIPKFDEVLTVYD
-118 VLSSAFKIE
+118 VLSSAFKVE
-127 KELERE
+127 KELEKE
-133 MRTLEKH
+133 MHALEKN
-140 MAEEQESS
+140 MAEEQEQSS
-148 VLQKL
+148 LQKL

-177 KVANGLQVIELF
+177 KVANGLQVTDLF
-189 PRSFLELSGGE
+189 SRVFTELSGGE

-229 AVEWLEQFLKEYN
+229 AVEWLEQFLKEYT
-242 GTVVVI
+242 GTVMVI

-265 EDGEIHVYHTNYSRF
+265 EDGEIHVYHTNYSQF

-292 QAFQEQQKK
+292 QAYQEQQKK

-325 LHKRARSMERAL
+325 LHKRARNMERAL
-337 ERMEKLKKPILERK
+337 ERIEKLKRPILERK

-358 GQERSGKDVIV
+358 GQERSGKDVVV
-369 MKEVSKGFAEHLLFN
+369 MKEVSKGFAGRPLF
-384 EANLHVRFQ
+384 EQANLHVRFQ

-409 LKLLLEE
+409 LKLLLKE
-416 IKPDAGEIR
+416 INPDVGEIR

-432 GYLSQHA
+432 GYLSQHT
-439 YGNMKSNVL
+439 YGNVKSNVL
-448 EAFRECVA
+448 EAFREYVA

-546 EKTYWIDECKLFEFA
+546 EKTYWIDECKLFELA

-573 KLETQVIKQ
+573 KLEKQVIKQ
-582 QRQGRKKIETVPVK
+582 KRQGRKSVEMVPVK
-596 KKEVRN
+596 EKKARN
-602 IEEIETELMH
+602 LEEIENELMH

-617 YTLECKMEQVVDVEM
+617 YAIECEMEHVADVER
-632 LEQLYEE
+632 LEKLYEE
-639 KTKKELLRAELYNA
+639 KTMKELLRAKLYSE
-653 LENIM
+653 LENIV

>member
-1 MKRELFSFLFLCR
+1 
-14 KPWGNVSFPWFF
+14 
-26 ILKGVRKMT
+26 MT
-35 ICSVNNVTKS
+35 ICSVNNVKKS

-55 SLEIKNGERVGL
+55 SLEIKNGERIGL

-83 GMESLDA
+83 GIEGLDA
-90 GAIHM
+90 GAIHV

-105 QIPKFDESMTVYE
+105 QIPKFNNEMNVYD
-118 VLSSAFKIE
+118 VLSSAFKKE
-127 KELERE
+127 KELEIE
-133 MRTLEKH
+133 MHALEKN

-148 VLQKL
+148 ALQKL
-153 MERYGIIQEKFAFL
+153 MERYGVIQERYAFL

-177 KVANGLQVIELF
+177 KVANGLQVTELF
-189 PRSFLELSGGE
+189 SRSFMELSGGE

-229 AVEWLEQFLKEYN
+229 AVEWLEQFLKEYT
-242 GTVVVI
+242 GTVMVI

-265 EDGEIHVYHTNYSRF
+265 EDGEIHVYHTNYSQF

-292 QAFQEQQKK
+292 QAYQEQQKK

-310 RLREWANQANPPNEG
+310 RLREWANQANPPSEG
-325 LHKRARSMERAL
+325 LHKRARNMERAL
-337 ERMEKLKKPILERK
+337 ERIEKLKRPILDRK
-351 QMGLQFE
+351 QMGLQFD
-358 GQERSGKDVIV
+358 GQERSGKDVVV
-369 MKEVSKGFAEHLLFN
+369 MKEVSKGFADRSLF
-384 EANLHVRFQ
+384 EKVNLHIRFQ

-416 IKPDAGEIR
+416 MKQDTGEIR

-439 YGNMKSNVL
+439 YGNMKNNVL
-448 EAFRECVA
+448 EAFRDCVA

-462 RHILAKFLFY
+462 RHILARFLFY

-493 AQLMYQDINFLI
+493 AQLMYQDVNFLI

-546 EKTYWIDECKLFEFA
+546 EKTYWIDEHKLFEFA

-573 KLETQVIKQ
+573 RIEKQVVKQKQ
-582 QRQGRKKIETVPVK
+582 QQQGNKALEVMPIK
-596 KKEVRN
+596 KKKSRDLEAVEN
-602 IEEIETELMH
+602 ELMH
-612 VEEDI
+612 IEEDI
-617 YTLECKMEQVVDVEM
+617 YALECKMENVVDVEM

-639 KTKKELLRAELYNA
+639 KTKKEFLRAELYNE
-653 LENIM
+653 LENIV

>member
-1 MKRELFSFLFLCR
+1 
-14 KPWGNVSFPWFF
+14 
-26 ILKGVRKMT
+26 MT

-105 QIPKFDESMTVYE
+105 QIPKFDEGMTVYD

-133 MRTLEKH
+133 MHALEKH

-148 VLQKL
+148 ALQRL
-153 MERYGIIQEKFAFL
+153 MERYGVIQEKFAFL

-177 KVANGLQVIELF
+177 KVANGLQVTELF
-189 PRSFLELSGGE
+189 PRSFLALSGGE

-242 GTVVVI
+242 GTVMVI

-292 QAFQEQQKK
+292 QAYQEQQKK

-358 GQERSGKDVIV
+358 GQERSGKDVVV
-369 MKEVSKGFAEHLLFN
+369 MKEVSKGFADHPLFN
-384 EANLHVRFQ
+384 EVNLHVRFQ

-416 IKPDAGEIR
+416 IEPDAGEIR

-448 EAFRECVA
+448 EAFREYVA

-472 GPAVFKKVTQ
+472 GPAVFKKITQ
-482 LSGGEKMRLRL
+482 LSGGERMRLRL

-582 QRQGRKKIETVPVK
+582 QRQGRKSIETVPVK

-602 IEEIETELMH
+602 IEEIETELIH

-617 YTLECKMEQVVDVEM
+617 YTLECKMEHVVDVEM

-639 KTKKELLRAELYNA
+639 KTKKELLRADLYNA

>member
-1 MKRELFSFLFLCR
+1 M
-14 KPWGNVSFPWFF
+14 GNVSFSWFF

-35 ICSVNNVTKS
+35 ICSVNNVMKS

-74 KTTIFQLLT
+74 KTTIFGLLT
-83 GMESLDA
+83 GRESLDA

-105 QIPKFDESMTVYE
+105 QIPKFDEVMNVYD
-118 VLSSAFKIE
+118 VLSSAFKVE
-127 KELERE
+127 KELEKE
-133 MRTLEKH
+133 MHALEKN
-140 MAEEQESS
+140 MAEEQEQSS
-148 VLQKL
+148 LQKL

-177 KVANGLQVIELF
+177 KVANGLQVTDLF
-189 PRSFLELSGGE
+189 PRVFTELSGGE

-229 AVEWLEQFLKEYN
+229 AVEWLEKFLKEYI
-242 GTVVVI
+242 GTVMVI

-265 EDGEIHVYHTNYSRF
+265 EDGEIHVYHTNYSQF

-292 QAFQEQQKK
+292 QAYQEQQKK

-358 GQERSGKDVIV
+358 GQERSGKDVVV
-369 MKEVSKGFAEHLLFN
+369 MKEVSKGFADHPLFN
-384 EANLHVRFQ
+384 EVNLHVRFQ

-416 IKPDAGEIR
+416 IEPDAGEIR

-448 EAFRECVA
+448 EAFREYVA

-482 LSGGEKMRLRL
+482 LSGGERMRLRL

-546 EKTYWIDECKLFEFA
+546 EKTYWIDGCQLFEFA

-573 KLETQVIKQ
+573 KLEKQVIKQ
-582 QRQGRKKIETVPVK
+582 KRQGRKSVETVLVK
-596 KKEVRN
+596 EKEARN
-602 IEEIETELMH
+602 LEEIENELMH

-617 YTLECKMEQVVDVEM
+617 YAIECEMEHVADVER
-632 LEQLYEE
+632 LEKLYEE
-639 KTKKELLRAELYNA
+639 KTKKELLRAKLYSD
-653 LENIM
+653 LENIV

>member
-1 MKRELFSFLFLCR
+1 M
-14 KPWGNVSFPWFF
+14 GNVSFSWFF

-45 FGGNIIFENI
+45 FGGNTIFENI

-74 KTTIFQLLT
+74 KTTIFGLLT

-105 QIPKFDESMTVYE
+105 QIPKFDEAMTVYD
-118 VLSSAFKIE
+118 VLSSAFKVE
-127 KELERE
+127 KELEKE
-133 MRTLEKH
+133 MHALEKN
-140 MAEEQESS
+140 MAVEQEQSA
-148 VLQKL
+148 LEKL
-153 MERYGIIQEKFAFL
+153 MERYGVIQEKFVFL

-177 KVANGLQVIELF
+177 KVANGLQVTDLF
-189 PRSFLELSGGE
+189 SRVFTELSGGE

-229 AVEWLEQFLKEYN
+229 AVEWLEQFLKEYT
-242 GTVVVI
+242 GTVMVI

-265 EDGEIHVYHTNYSRF
+265 EDGEIHVYHTNYSQF

-292 QAFQEQQKK
+292 QAYQEQQKK

-325 LHKRARSMERAL
+325 LHKRARNMERAL
-337 ERMEKLKKPILERK
+337 ERIEKLKRPILERK

-369 MKEVSKGFAEHLLFN
+369 MKEVSKGFAGRPLF
-384 EANLHVRFQ
+384 EQANLHVRFQ

-409 LKLLLEE
+409 LKLLLKE
-416 IKPDAGEIR
+416 INPDVGEIR

-432 GYLSQHA
+432 GYLSQHT
-439 YGNMKSNVL
+439 YGNVKSNVL
-448 EAFRECVA
+448 EAFREYVA

-462 RHILAKFLFY
+462 RHILANFLFY

-573 KLETQVIKQ
+573 KLEKQVIKQ
-582 QRQGRKKIETVPVK
+582 KRQGRKSVEMVPVK
-596 KKEVRN
+596 EKKARN
-602 IEEIETELMH
+602 LEEIENELMH

-617 YTLECKMEQVVDVEM
+617 YAIECEMEHVADVER
-632 LEQLYEE
+632 LEKLYEE
-639 KTKKELLRAELYNA
+639 KTMKELLRAKLYSE
-653 LENIM
+653 LENIV

>member
-1 MKRELFSFLFLCR
+1 
-14 KPWGNVSFPWFF
+14 
-26 ILKGVRKMT
+26 MT

-177 KVANGLQVIELF
+177 KVANGLQVTELF
-189 PRSFLELSGGE
+189 PRSFVEISGGE

-292 QAFQEQQKK
+292 QAYQEQQKK

-358 GQERSGKDVIV
+358 GQERSGKDVVV

-416 IKPDAGEIR
+416 IEPDAGEIR

-582 QRQGRKKIETVPVK
+582 QRQGRKSVETVSVK

>member
-1 MKRELFSFLFLCR
+1 
-14 KPWGNVSFPWFF
+14 
-26 ILKGVRKMT
+26 MT

-45 FGGNIIFENI
+45 FGGNTIFENI

-74 KTTIFQLLT
+74 KTTIFGLLT

-105 QIPKFDESMTVYE
+105 QIPKFDEVMTVYD
-118 VLSSAFKIE
+118 VLSSAFKVE
-127 KELERE
+127 KELEKE
-133 MRTLEKH
+133 MHALEKN
-140 MAEEQESS
+140 MAVEQEQSA
-148 VLQKL
+148 LEKL
-153 MERYGIIQEKFAFL
+153 MERYGVIQGKFAFL

-177 KVANGLQVIELF
+177 KVANGLQVTDLF
-189 PRSFLELSGGE
+189 SRVFTELSGGE

-229 AVEWLEQFLKEYN
+229 AVEWLEQFLKEYT
-242 GTVVVI
+242 GTVIVI

-265 EDGEIHVYHTNYSRF
+265 EDGEIHVYHTNYSQF

-292 QAFQEQQKK
+292 QAYQEQQKK

-325 LHKRARSMERAL
+325 LHKRARNMERAL
-337 ERMEKLKKPILERK
+337 ERIEKLKRPILERK

-358 GQERSGKDVIV
+358 GQERSGKDVVV
-369 MKEVSKGFAEHLLFN
+369 MKEVSKGFAGRPLF
-384 EANLHVRFQ
+384 EQVNLHVRFQ

-416 IKPDAGEIR
+416 IEPDAGEIR

-432 GYLSQHA
+432 GYLSQHT

-448 EAFRECVA
+448 EAFREYVA

-573 KLETQVIKQ
+573 KLEKQVIKQ
-582 QRQGRKKIETVPVK
+582 KRQGRKSVEMVPVK
-596 KKEVRN
+596 EKKARN
-602 IEEIETELMH
+602 LEEIENELMH

-617 YTLECKMEQVVDVEM
+617 YAIECEMEHVADVER
-632 LEQLYEE
+632 LKKLYEE
-639 KTKKELLRAELYNA
+639 KTMKELLRAKLYSE
-653 LENIM
+653 LENI
-658 E
+658 EE

>member
-1 MKRELFSFLFLCR
+1 
-14 KPWGNVSFPWFF
+14 
-26 ILKGVRKMT
+26 MT

-45 FGGNIIFENI
+45 FGGNTIFENI

-74 KTTIFQLLT
+74 KTTIFGLLT

-105 QIPKFDESMTVYE
+105 QIPKFDEVMTVYD
-118 VLSSAFKIE
+118 VLSSAFKVE
-127 KELERE
+127 KELEKE
-133 MRTLEKH
+133 MHALEKN
-140 MAEEQESS
+140 MAVEQEQSA
-148 VLQKL
+148 LEKL
-153 MERYGIIQEKFAFL
+153 MERYGVIQEKFAFL

-177 KVANGLQVIELF
+177 KVANGLQVTDLF
-189 PRSFLELSGGE
+189 SRVFTELSGGE

-229 AVEWLEQFLKEYN
+229 AVEWLEQFLKEYT
-242 GTVVVI
+242 GTVIVI

-265 EDGEIHVYHTNYSRF
+265 EDGEIHVYHTNYSQF
-280 VEEKEERLLQEF
+280 VEEKEERLFQEF
-292 QAFQEQQKK
+292 QAYQEQQKK

-325 LHKRARSMERAL
+325 LHKRARNMERAL
-337 ERMEKLKKPILERK
+337 ERIEKLKRPILERK

-358 GQERSGKDVIV
+358 GQERSGKDVVV
-369 MKEVSKGFAEHLLFN
+369 MKEVSKGFAGRLLF
-384 EANLHVRFQ
+384 EQANLHVRFQ

-416 IKPDAGEIR
+416 INPDVGEIR

-432 GYLSQHA
+432 GYLSQHT
-439 YGNMKSNVL
+439 YGNVKSNVL
-448 EAFRECVA
+448 EAFREYVA

-546 EKTYWIDECKLFEFA
+546 EKTYWIDGCQLFEFA

-573 KLETQVIKQ
+573 KLEKQVIKQ
-582 QRQGRKKIETVPVK
+582 KRQGRKSVETVPVK
-596 KKEVRN
+596 EKEARN
-602 IEEIETELMH
+602 LEEIENELMH

-617 YTLECKMEQVVDVEM
+617 YAIECEMEHVADVER
-632 LEQLYEE
+632 LEKLYEE
-639 KTKKELLRAELYNA
+639 KTKKELLRAKLYSD
-653 LENIM
+653 LENIV

>member
-1 MKRELFSFLFLCR
+1 M
-14 KPWGNVSFPWFF
+14 GNVSFPWFF

-105 QIPKFDESMTVYE
+105 QIPKFDEGMTVYD
-118 VLSSAFKIE
+118 VLSSAFKAE

-133 MRTLEKH
+133 LRTLEKN
-140 MAEEQESS
+140 MAEEREPSA
-148 VLQKL
+148 LQRL
-153 MERYGIIQEKFAFL
+153 MERYGVIQEKFAFL

-172 EANIM
+172 EANMM
-177 KVANGLQVIELF
+177 KVANGLQVTELF

-242 GTVVVI
+242 GTVMVI

-265 EDGEIHVYHTNYSRF
+265 EDGEIHVYHTNYSQF

-292 QAFQEQQKK
+292 QAYQEQQKK

-337 ERMEKLKKPILERK
+337 ERIEKLKKPILERK

-358 GQERSGKDVIV
+358 GQERSGKDVVV
-369 MKEVSKGFAEHLLFN
+369 MKEVSKGFADHPLFN

-416 IKPDAGEIR
+416 IEPDAGEIR

-448 EAFRECVA
+448 EAFREYVA

-546 EKTYWIDECKLFEFA
+546 EKTYWIDDRKLFEFV

-573 KLETQVIKQ
+573 KLEKQVIKQ
-582 QRQGRKKIETVPVK
+582 QRQGRKNIETVHVK

-602 IEEIETELMH
+602 VEDIETELMH

-617 YTLECKMEQVVDVEM
+617 YMLECKMEHVVDVEM

-639 KTKKELLRAELYNA
+639 KTKKELLRAELYNE
-653 LENIM
+653 LENIA

>member
-1 MKRELFSFLFLCR
+1 
-14 KPWGNVSFPWFF
+14 
-26 ILKGVRKMT
+26 MT

-105 QIPKFDESMTVYE
+105 QIPKFDEGMTVYD

-133 MRTLEKH
+133 MRALEKH
-140 MAEEQESS
+140 MTEEQEPSA
-148 VLQKL
+148 LQRL
-153 MERYGIIQEKFAFL
+153 MERYGVIQENFAFL

-177 KVANGLQVIELF
+177 KVANGLQVTELF

-242 GTVVVI
+242 GTVMVI

-265 EDGEIHVYHTNYSRF
+265 EDGEIHVYHTNYSQF

-292 QAFQEQQKK
+292 QAYQEQQKK

-358 GQERSGKDVIV
+358 GQERSGKDVVV
-369 MKEVSKGFAEHLLFN
+369 MKEVSKGFADHPLFN

-393 ERAAIVG
+393 ERTAIVG

-416 IKPDAGEIR
+416 IEPDAGEIR

-448 EAFRECVA
+448 EAFREYVA

-546 EKTYWIDECKLFEFA
+546 EKTYWIDERKLFEFA

-573 KLETQVIKQ
+573 RIEKQ
-582 QRQGRKKIETVPVK
+582 IVKQKQRGSKGMETVPVK
-596 KKEVRN
+596 KKESRN

-617 YTLECKMEQVVDVEM
+617 YILECKMEQVVDVET

-639 KTKKELLRAELYNA
+639 KTKKELLRAGLYNE
-653 LENIM
+653 LENIV

>member
-1 MKRELFSFLFLCR
+1 M
-14 KPWGNVSFPWFF
+14 GNVSFSWFF

-45 FGGNIIFENI
+45 FGGNTIFENI

-74 KTTIFQLLT
+74 KTTIFGLLT

-105 QIPKFDESMTVYE
+105 QIPKFDEAMTVYD
-118 VLSSAFKIE
+118 VLSSAFKVE
-127 KELERE
+127 KELEKE
-133 MRTLEKH
+133 MHALEKN
-140 MAEEQESS
+140 MAVEQEQSA
-148 VLQKL
+148 LEKL
-153 MERYGIIQEKFAFL
+153 MERYGVIQEKFAFL

-177 KVANGLQVIELF
+177 KVANGLQVTDLF
-189 PRSFLELSGGE
+189 SRVFTELSGGE

-229 AVEWLEQFLKEYN
+229 AVEWLEQFLKEYT
-242 GTVVVI
+242 GTVMVI

-265 EDGEIHVYHTNYSRF
+265 EDGEIHVYHTNYSQF

-292 QAFQEQQKK
+292 QAYQEQQKK

-325 LHKRARSMERAL
+325 LHKRARNMERAL
-337 ERMEKLKKPILERK
+337 ERIEKLKRPILERK

-358 GQERSGKDVIV
+358 GQERSGKDVVV
-369 MKEVSKGFAEHLLFN
+369 MKEVSKGFAGRPLF
-384 EANLHVRFQ
+384 EQANLHVCFQ

-409 LKLLLEE
+409 LKLLLKE
-416 IKPDAGEIR
+416 INPDVGEIR

-432 GYLSQHA
+432 GYLSQHT
-439 YGNMKSNVL
+439 YGNVKSNVL
-448 EAFRECVA
+448 EAFREYVA
-456 VTEGEA
+456 VTEGKA

-573 KLETQVIKQ
+573 KLEKQVIKQ
-582 QRQGRKKIETVPVK
+582 KRQGRKSVEMVPVK
-596 KKEVRN
+596 EKKARN
-602 IEEIETELMH
+602 LEEIENELMH

-617 YTLECKMEQVVDVEM
+617 YAIECEMEHVANVERLEK
-632 LEQLYEE
+632 LYEE
-639 KTKKELLRAELYNA
+639 KTMKELLRAKLYSE
-653 LENIM
+653 LENIV

>member
-1 MKRELFSFLFLCR
+1 
-14 KPWGNVSFPWFF
+14 
-26 ILKGVRKMT
+26 MT

-45 FGGNIIFENI
+45 FGGNTIFENI

-74 KTTIFQLLT
+74 KTTIFGLLT

-105 QIPKFDESMTVYE
+105 QIPKFDEVMTVYD
-118 VLSSAFKIE
+118 VLSSAFKVE
-127 KELERE
+127 KELEKE
-133 MRTLEKH
+133 MHALEKN
-140 MAEEQESS
+140 MAVEQEQSA
-148 VLQKL
+148 LEKL
-153 MERYGIIQEKFAFL
+153 MERYGVIQEKFAFL

-177 KVANGLQVIELF
+177 KVANGLQVTDLF
-189 PRSFLELSGGE
+189 SRVFTELSGGE

-229 AVEWLEQFLKEYN
+229 AVEWLEQFLKEYT
-242 GTVVVI
+242 GTVIVI

-265 EDGEIHVYHTNYSRF
+265 EDGEIHVYHTNYSQF

-292 QAFQEQQKK
+292 QAYQEQQKK

-325 LHKRARSMERAL
+325 LHKRARNMERAL
-337 ERMEKLKKPILERK
+337 ERIEKLKRPILERK

-358 GQERSGKDVIV
+358 GQERSGKDVVV
-369 MKEVSKGFAEHLLFN
+369 MKEVSKGFAGRPLF
-384 EANLHVRFQ
+384 EQANLHVRFQ

-416 IKPDAGEIR
+416 IEPDAGEIR

-448 EAFRECVA
+448 EAFREYVA

-573 KLETQVIKQ
+573 KLEKQVIKQ
-582 QRQGRKKIETVPVK
+582 KRQGRKSVEMVPVK
-596 KKEVRN
+596 EKEARN
-602 IEEIETELMH
+602 LEEIENELMH

-617 YTLECKMEQVVDVEM
+617 YAIECEMEHVADVER
-632 LEQLYEE
+632 LEKLYEE
-639 KTKKELLRAELYNA
+639 KTMKELLRAKLYSE
-653 LENIM
+653 LENIV

>member
-1 MKRELFSFLFLCR
+1 
-14 KPWGNVSFPWFF
+14 
-26 ILKGVRKMT
+26 MT

-105 QIPKFDESMTVYE
+105 QIPKFDEGMTVYD
-118 VLSSAFKIE
+118 VLSSAFKAE

-133 MRTLEKH
+133 MRTLENN
-140 MAEEQESS
+140 MAEEREPSA
-148 VLQKL
+148 LQKL
-153 MERYGIIQEKFAFL
+153 MERYGVIQEKFAFL

-172 EANIM
+172 EASLM
-177 KVANGLQVIELF
+177 KVANGLQVTELF

-200 QTKVSLAY
+200 QTKISLAY

-292 QAFQEQQKK
+292 QAYQEQQKK

-358 GQERSGKDVIV
+358 GQERSGKDVVV

-416 IKPDAGEIR
+416 IEPDAGEIR

-546 EKTYWIDECKLFEFA
+546 EKTYWIDECTLFEFA

-582 QRQGRKKIETVPVK
+582 QRQGRKSMETVPVK

-617 YTLECKMEQVVDVEM
+617 YTLECKMEHVVDVEM

-639 KTKKELLRAELYNA
+639 KMKKELLQAELYNE
-653 LENIM
+653 LENIV